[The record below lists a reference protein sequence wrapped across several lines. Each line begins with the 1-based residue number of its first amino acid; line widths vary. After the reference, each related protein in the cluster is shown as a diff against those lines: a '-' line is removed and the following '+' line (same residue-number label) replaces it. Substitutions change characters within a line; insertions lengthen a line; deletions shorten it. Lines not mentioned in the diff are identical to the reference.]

1 MPRFTY
7 ELPDVDVM
15 ITRPIVMAVTRSII
29 GVTGMPEDTFIEYAG
44 DERGIPTWRTT
55 LNQQEW
61 DPTDTARFGFYGKV
75 KVAYSEEPE
84 PDNILTSAYYYP
96 DNNIVW
102 ADPKI
107 NTYLTTFR
115 EPVKARLTFTYRTKD
130 KNEAKNWQSR
140 MRKLMRNHFIDQSF
154 YADFNYVLPYT
165 LFDFFDLFY
174 KMREKVE
181 GYGDSFSEW
190 FKQGLLADNTV
201 LVTQGAEKPQFVFR
215 ETQLDILGNF
225 EFDTPPIEDKVD
237 DGTAYEI
244 EFSYRFGFDRPIG
257 FMMKHPL
264 VIHNQIVP
272 RTHRTQTSWYDADP
286 LTGRGSISSTRYRK
300 LFQEQYF
307 YKNLN
312 RGNIVP
318 SFDDWMPTQVAAD
331 TANLTQFLIQV
342 DTTNRKK
349 VLSLTDLPKMS
360 FDPLLIEYMKETR
373 AYLTKRTGSWVHVA
387 VYQNDRPL
395 DPRSI
400 TIDEDLTIWVD
411 TELDLR
417 SLYHVRISLFTQ
429 LMSLQPFAVDL
440 LRKRPE
446 YLKMAIDGLDPEYG
460 KKYSYPT
467 AKPGRLVSKLDYVD
481 AARNLAVTARRFYS
495 PKYRYIL
502 LPTQLNT
509 LFTFQ

>member
-7 ELPDVDVM
+7 ELPDVDAM
-15 ITRPIVMAVTRSII
+15 ITRPITMAVIRSII
-29 GVTGMPEDTFIEYAG
+29 GVTGMPDDTFIEYAG

-55 LNQQEW
+55 LNQQEF
-61 DPTDTARFGFYGKV
+61 DPTSTAKFGFYGKV
-75 KVAYSEEPE
+75 KVGYSEEPE
-84 PDNILTSAYYYP
+84 PDNILTTAFYYP

-102 ADPKI
+102 ADPAI
-107 NTYLTTFR
+107 NTFLSTFR

-140 MRKLMRNHFIDQSF
+140 MRKIMRNQFIDQSF

-165 LFDFFDLFY
+165 LFDFFDTFY
-174 KMREKVE
+174 KMREKVA
-181 GYGDSFSEW
+181 GYGDTFAEW
-190 FKQGLLADNTV
+190 FNKGLMADSSV
-201 LVTQGAEKPQFVFR
+201 LVTQGGEKPQFVFR

-225 EFDTPPIEDKVD
+225 EFDTPPIEEKID

-257 FMMKHPL
+257 FMISHPL

-272 RTHRTQTSWYDADP
+272 KTHRSQTSWYDADP

-312 RGNIVP
+312 RGNIIP

-342 DTTNRKK
+342 DTSNPRK
-349 VLSLTDLPKMS
+349 VLTLTDLPKMS
-360 FDPLLIEYMKETR
+360 FDPLLVEYMKETKDHLPR
-373 AYLTKRTGSWVHVA
+373 RSGSWVHIA
-387 VYQNDRPL
+387 VYENNRPL

-400 TIDEDLTIWVD
+400 RVDENLTIWSDVD
-411 TELDLR
+411 LNVR
-417 SLYHVRISLFTQ
+417 SLYHVRVSLFTQ
-429 LMSLQPFAVDL
+429 LMVLQPFAVEL
-440 LRKRPE
+440 LRRRPD
-446 YLKMAIDGLDPEYG
+446 YFKMVLDGLDPKYG
-460 KKYSYPT
+460 ETHEYPT
-467 AKPGRLVSKLDYVD
+467 AKPGRMISKIDYVD
-481 AARNLAVTARRFYS
+481 AARNLEVTARRYYS

-509 LFTFQ
+509 LFVFR